1 MMKRFSSKIMSVLRN
16 INNVIDMKDYAQQLD
31 IFVENNWKQEL
42 KIHGRRTKNQVI
54 KHSAMGLAAEIALT
68 NTGYFSSVA
77 DIVEDANKNINYTK
91 RKRDLLCEGF
101 YCEVKSSSP
110 KYKTF
115 YVSQSVFTS
124 LIKSKPFNDFVI
136 VMDREDLNDLVYR
149 ITPKYLI
156 DIKQII
162 DYIVPTNGHAL
173 SRYIFDHQ
181 TAENNN
187 ACITLHS
194 L

>member
-1 MMKRFSSKIMSVLRN
+1 MKRFSTEVMDILTN
-16 INNVIDMKDYAQQLD
+16 INTVIDMKDYAQQLD

-42 KIHGRRTKNQVI
+42 KIRGCRTKSQVI
-54 KHSAMGLAAEIALT
+54 KHSAMGLASEIALT
-68 NTGYFSSVA
+68 NTGYFSPVA
-77 DIVEDANKNINYTK
+77 DIMEDANNNINFSS

-110 KYKTF
+110 KYKSF
-115 YVSQSVFTS
+115 YMSQSVFTS
-124 LIKSKPFNDFVI
+124 LIKCKPFNDFVI

-173 SRYIFDHQ
+173 SRYMFDHR

-187 ACITLHS
+187 ACITLHNY
-194 L
+194 